1 MAVDARVEEA
11 SESRRGR
18 RGELWTSA
26 SLWGSV
32 GPVLLLAVLLA
43 AWQWGLG
50 VLNVPRYLVPQ
61 PSEVATA
68 LYNGYVHG
76 TFVKHT
82 WVTLKETLYGFGLGV
97 VLGLGLGIMVA
108 ESRALNR
115 LLSPYIIGLN
125 ALPKVA
131 IAPLMVVWF
140 GQGMTSK
147 VLVTGLVAFFP
158 LLINVTVGLQSVDS
172 EQLDLMRAM
181 TASRWQIFSKVK
193 IRHGLPQIFAGLEIA
208 IVLAVVGAVVAEF
221 VGAQSGLGYY
231 IEFTL
236 ALVNPPG
243 MFAMLVI
250 LSVMSYILYE
260 IVHRI
265 GRKLV
270 FWQGIDRFGNE
281 GL

>member
-1 MAVDARVEEA
+1 MAIQVEEA
-11 SESRRGR
+11 IETRAAR
-18 RGELWTSA
+18 RGEGWSG
-26 SLWGSV
+26 SLWGTV
-32 GPVLLLAVLLA
+32 GPVALLA
-43 AWQWGLG
+43 ALLAFWQWGL
-50 VLNVPRYLVPQ
+50 LDLFNVPRYLVPE
-61 PSEVATA
+61 PSQVAKA
-68 LYNGYVHG
+68 LYDGYVHG
-76 TFVKHT
+76 TFFKHT
-82 WVTLKETLYGFGLGV
+82 WVTLKETLYGFGFGV
-97 VLGLGLGIMVA
+97 VLGLGLGTLIA
-108 ESRALNR
+108 ESKVLNR
-115 LLSPYIIGLN
+115 LLSPYIVGLN

-147 VLVTGLVAFFP
+147 VLVTSLVAFFP
-158 LLINVTVGLQSVDS
+158 LLVNVTAGLQSVDS
-172 EQLDLMRAM
+172 EQLDLLKAM
-181 TASRWQIFSKVK
+181 TASRRQIFMKVK
-193 IRHGLPQIFAGLEIA
+193 FRHALPQIFAGLEIA

-270 FWQGIDRFGNE
+270 FWQGVDRIGGE